1 MSRVE
6 GKFLTGQNP
15 FPFKWSRL
23 VIPDGKAI
31 AECERPSLKFSAV
44 GEWIK
49 AIFAGRVEVER
60 IACVG
65 EPGATWRLTWHES
78 VWEVTCAST
87 WIGAIQGA
95 FPGFSV
101 SLVAFAIKF
110 TFVFVFVS
118 EICYHML
125 TNVVCVFSTSRRPWS
140 WVVLSRCT
148 NGPLARCG
156 FRPGCAPSFAL
167 FFVQFTAEFFHT
179 GCRHFVLISRG
190 LFICIRSG
198 CTFPS
203 LLSIGFFFAGFFLP
217 GNAHQ
222 YSRVRPTGDV
232 APQPPIFSSVSIN
245 EFFNKAFVWFVVCLV
260 IS

>member
-1 MSRVE
+1 MIEVGYSRRESYSRVNYS
-6 GKFLTGQNP
+6 G
-15 FPFKWSRL
+15 
-23 VIPDGKAI
+23 
-31 AECERPSLKFSAV
+31 ERPSLKFGAV

-101 SLVAFAIKF
+101 SLVAFVTKF
-110 TFVFVFVS
+110 TFVFVFGS

-156 FRPGCAPSFAL
+156 FRGFSPRMCAFLRCSLGVFSL
-167 FFVQFTAEFFHT
+167 GH
-179 GCRHFVLISRG
+179 
-190 LFICIRSG
+190 
-198 CTFPS
+198 FPS
-203 LLSIGFFFAGFFLP
+203 LTFLLGFV
-217 GNAHQ
+217 
-222 YSRVRPTGDV
+222 YRPT
-232 APQPPIFSSVSIN
+232 
-245 EFFNKAFVWFVVCLV
+245 
-260 IS
+260 